1 MDPISDMFIRLK
13 NASRAGHETVAIP
26 YSRFKHEIA
35 RVLEREGFVAG
46 LERKGKRVRKILE
59 VALKGGKDN
68 PAIHDVALI
77 SKPSRRLYRPF
88 REIGRAQKGGIVL
101 VSTPHG
107 VMSGD
112 EARKAKA
119 GGEMIAEIW

>member
-1 MDPISDMFIRLK
+1 M
-13 NASRAGHETVAIP
+13 
-26 YSRFKHEIA
+26 
-35 RVLEREGFVAG
+35 AG
-46 LERKGKRVRKILE
+46 LERKGKRTRKVLE
-59 VALKGGKDN
+59 VALKDLKDN
-68 PAIHDVALI
+68 SALHDIALI

-88 REIGRAQKGGIVL
+88 RDIARGRKGGMVI